1 MNTQKRVFK
10 KLSEESSKTELSTQK
25 IELAANQFKE
35 FGQKAQS
42 IYLDA
47 RNLAQKDLMN
57 LRDKIE
63 DGERNLK
70 KLSGD
75 LNDEISR
82 VGKQAKSIGVDI
94 KETTVYKNMTK
105 AVQEVMSYED
115 SLKKAIAKTKGFKL

>member
-1 MNTQKRVFK
+1 MNTQREVFN
-10 KLSEESSKTELSTQK
+10 KLFKEDKVELSAEK
-25 IELAANQFKE
+25 IELATEFKE
-35 FGQKAQS
+35 FSQKAQS

-63 DGERNLK
+63 DGERKLL
-70 KLSGD
+70 KLSSELD
-75 LNDEISR
+75 SEISR

-115 SLKKAIAKTKGFKL
+115 SFKKAITKTKGFKL

>member
-1 MNTQKRVFK
+1 MKTQKKVFN
-10 KLSEESSKTELSTQK
+10 KLFKEDKTELSAEK
-25 IELAANQFKE
+25 IELATEFKE
-35 FGQKAQS
+35 FSQKAQS

-63 DGERNLK
+63 DGERKLL
-70 KLSGD
+70 KLSSD
-75 LNDEISR
+75 LNSEISR

-105 AVQEVMSYED
+105 AVQEVSSYED
-115 SLKKAIAKTKGFKL
+115 SFKKAITKTKGFKL

>member
-1 MNTQKRVFK
+1 MNTQREVFN
-10 KLSEESSKTELSTQK
+10 KLFKEEKTELATQK

-63 DGERNLK
+63 DGERKLI

-75 LNDEISR
+75 LNAEISR

-115 SLKKAIAKTKGFKL
+115 SLKKAITKTKGFKL

>member
-1 MNTQKRVFK
+1 MNAEKKVFSR
-10 KLSEESSKTELSTQK
+10 LFTEDKTELATQK
-25 IELAANQFKE
+25 VELATNQFKE

-63 DGERNLK
+63 DGERKLI

-75 LNDEISR
+75 LNAEISR

-115 SLKKAIAKTKGFKL
+115 SLKKAITKTKGFKL

>member
-1 MNTQKRVFK
+1 MNTQKEVFN
-10 KLSEESSKTELSTQK
+10 KLFKEEKTELATQK

-63 DGERNLK
+63 DGERKLI

-75 LNDEISR
+75 LNAEISR

-115 SLKKAIAKTKGFKL
+115 SLKKAITKTKGFKL

>member
-1 MNTQKRVFK
+1 MSAEKKVFSRLFK
-10 KLSEESSKTELSTQK
+10 EEKTELATQK
-25 IELAANQFKE
+25 IELATNQFKE

-63 DGERNLK
+63 DGERKLI

-75 LNDEISR
+75 LNAEISR

-115 SLKKAIAKTKGFKL
+115 SLKKAITKTKGFKL

>member
-1 MNTQKRVFK
+1 MNTQKEVFN
-10 KLSEESSKTELSTQK
+10 KLFKVEDKTELATQK
-25 IELAANQFKE
+25 VELAANQFKE

-63 DGERNLK
+63 DGERKLI

-75 LNDEISR
+75 LNAEISR

-115 SLKKAIAKTKGFKL
+115 SLKKAITKTKGFKL